1 VERIAVA
8 PANLADYARG
18 AAGRATF
25 AFYMSASRTLTGA
38 GSPARL
44 AGEEVSP
51 EYLDVLGVPPAL
63 GRPFQ
68 PEEFTQGAGA
78 VVIVNHALW
87 RDHLGGSADAA
98 GRAIVLDGVSHQV
111 VGVMPP
117 GFKSITS
124 LASADTVSF
133 LVPAILPPDVAAG
146 RGEHIVRVVGRLA
159 PGVSPDEIR
168 QPLSAVAHGIAAADP
183 RSSGLGVVID
193 GLALDE
199 AREVRPMLLVLL
211 AGVALV
217 LLAACAIV
225 ASLLVVRSVSRR
237 REVAVRVALGAS
249 RGRVLLELVVQSL
262 VLAALGAVAG
272 LVLATWMLDVLVATA
287 PASIPRLDAVAID
300 ARAIVAAITLAV
312 ATAILF
318 GILPAWQVSR
328 SRPQDALQ
336 SVSRQV
342 AGGWAG
348 RSRSLLLFVEVV
360 LSVLLMVGAGLMAR
374 SLQHLNAVDLGFDA
388 SNVLAANVT
397 LPTAQ
402 YPTGEAR
409 FAFFER
415 VAERVRRI
423 PGVETVTFGNRL
435 PLRGNW
441 TSGLLVEGAAPIPA
455 DAPGPTAGFQ
465 AVDPGYFDT
474 FRIPLVS
481 GRALEPGDREGAPAV
496 AVVSESFGRVVLGG
510 ANPLGRRV
518 QRFEGAPMIEIV
530 GVARDLRRGG
540 RAADIEPQVY
550 LAAAQTA
557 VYPLR
562 LSDLAVRVA
571 GDSEAVAPL
580 VREAIWSVDP
590 NQPVTNVRT
599 MDETLAIGA
608 AERRFQ
614 SLLFTLFAALA
625 VALAVVGIYSVV
637 AYSVSQRTPEIG
649 LRMALGSSAPGI
661 VRWIVA
667 GASLPL
673 VAGVVAGLGA
683 ARGLSRY
690 LESLL
695 FGVAP
700 TDPATYAGAAALF
713 VLVGLAASLTAARR
727 AAGIDPASVLR

>member
-1 VERIAVA
+1 
-8 PANLADYARG
+8 
-18 AAGRATF
+18 
-25 AFYMSASRTLTGA
+25 
-38 GSPARL
+38 
-44 AGEEVSP
+44 
-51 EYLDVLGVPPAL
+51 
-63 GRPFQ
+63 
-68 PEEFTQGAGA
+68 
-78 VVIVNHALW
+78 
-87 RDHLGGSADAA
+87 
-98 GRAIVLDGVSHQV
+98 
-111 VGVMPP
+111 
-117 GFKSITS
+117 
-124 LASADTVSF
+124 
-133 LVPAILPPDVAAG
+133 
-146 RGEHIVRVVGRLA
+146 
-159 PGVSPDEIR
+159 
-168 QPLSAVAHGIAAADP
+168 
-183 RSSGLGVVID
+183 
-193 GLALDE
+193 
-199 AREVRPMLLVLL
+199 
-211 AGVALV
+211 
-217 LLAACAIV
+217 
-225 ASLLVVRSVSRR
+225 
-237 REVAVRVALGAS
+237 
-249 RGRVLLELVVQSL
+249 

-272 LVLATWMLDVLVATA
+272 LVLATGMLDVLVATA

-455 DAPGPTAGFQ
+455 DAPGPIAGFQ

-474 FRIPLVS
+474 FRIPLVA
-481 GRALEPGDREGAPAV
+481 GRALEPGDRDGAPAV

-518 QRFEGAPMIEIV
+518 QRFEGAPMIDIV

-540 RAADIEPQVY
+540 RTADIEPQVY